1 MYILPWRNY
10 HIMTSTN
17 FLLNMLSY
25 FRPPSF
31 KQVTPTCR
39 TNVRQLL
46 HREQMLQQEQRNQ
59 SSCSTTAS
67 QEGISGKKRQ
77 NREFSSNI
85 IYPDTQ
91 STYKVIHF
99 LINPIISLAIYNVCV
114 T

>member
-1 MYILPWRNY
+1 MYIQFYRI
-10 HIMTSTN
+10 IMRSTN
-17 FLLNMLSY
+17 FLLNTLLY

-31 KQVTPTCR
+31 KQVTPSCR

-91 STYKVIHF
+91 TTYRVILF
-99 LINPIISLAIYNVCV
+99 LFNPIISFICL

>member
-1 MYILPWRNY
+1 MYILPWR
-10 HIMTSTN
+10 MTSTN

-91 STYKVIHF
+91 TTYKVIHF
-99 LINPIISLAIYNVCV
+99 IINRSTVPQMSYMICKRRL
-114 T
+114 